1 MTAECRVTALT
12 EGQWKST
19 LIPTPATD
27 DDSNPLS
34 KFNGFGEREN
44 ISLDAAAAALPRNV
58 SSRIALLI
66 GIEASDRPTRRRRK
80 RERNAAAAAAERM
93 SAILIK
99 GAAAEEGGD
108 RGRKEGPFYFRANY
122 ADANGLQGARSG
134 EGEAASILVR
144 FPAERLRVR
153 TLPLPLVIA
162 RTNCATGS
170 AMNRISSNNN
180 GVA

>member
-1 MTAECRVTALT
+1 MSSYCFALT

-19 LIPTPATD
+19 LIPTPAN
-27 DDSNPLS
+27 DDSIPLS

-44 ISLDAAAAALPRNV
+44 ISLDAAADAAPFPDPRSAAAAALPRNV

-66 GIEASDRPTRRRRK
+66 GIEASDRPPRRRK
-80 RERNAAAAAAERM
+80 RERNAAAAAAAAERM

-99 GAAAEEGGD
+99 GAAADGD

-134 EGEAASILVR
+134 RHL
-144 FPAERLRVR
+144 
-153 TLPLPLVIA
+153 
-162 RTNCATGS
+162 S
-170 AMNRISSNNN
+170 A
-180 GVA
+180 VPC